1 VNEVKVRDS
10 RRPGHFW
17 ADNELLYVYG
27 PNIGI
32 DGIAVYMALSVVANN
47 HTGECVI
54 TLRQIA
60 EMLGTSPQTAMR
72 AIGKLI
78 THKLVRCEEK
88 GNVASRK
95 PSIYTL
101 LEIPKTYLSSVPI
114 GNSAVPVIVP
124 SSVPSVVPIGNTLKT
139 INTINTENTK
149 ASAFFELTPVDL
161 KDPKS
166 PTQKE
171 KQAKEKPVLPDWL
184 PIAEWNGW
192 LEMRKQMRKPATALA
207 QRYAL
212 DSLDELRISGE
223 NVREVMRRAIQ
234 KNWLTFYAVSNNG
247 NGHAPP
253 PEDALERERRKDAE
267 RISMRQSQVQR

>member
-88 GNVASRK
+88 GNVTSRK

-139 INTINTENTK
+139 INTINTENTGTPY
-149 ASAFFELTPVDL
+149 FFELTPVNL
-161 KDPKS
+161 KDPKGS
-166 PTQKE
+166 TQKE
-171 KQAKEKPVLPDWL
+171 KQAKEKFPDWL
-184 PIAEWNGW
+184 PMEQW
-192 LEMRKQMRKPATALA
+192 LGYVDMRKKSRHPLTEYAQKLELKELA
-207 QRYAL
+207 R
-212 DSLDELRISGE
+212 LRGE
-223 NVREVMRRAIQ
+223 GHDPVTVLEQSIKKTYRGLFAPNA
-234 KNWLTFYAVSNNG
+234 ANG
-247 NGHAPP
+247 NHVPP
-253 PEDALERERRKDAE
+253 PEDALEREKRKDAE
-267 RISMRQSQVQR
+267 RRRV